1 MSSNT
6 SFLKTIKSII
16 TFYNYINILIRNED
30 KMRVKDAAKIF
41 SSSYLSR
48 LATGDFSLVNRVASE
63 LLSINP
69 LQYSIVDIY
78 ERTYKELSKH
88 YRHEYYYKNTI
99 ANKRLLGRHNLN
111 TATMLSEF
119 RVGNNIADCVILN
132 GHSTCYEIKTEFDSL
147 SRLTDQL
154 NSYLRLFD
162 KVNVVSD
169 EKFIE
174 AIANIIP
181 KEVGII
187 CLKKNNTLSTIRESE
202 VITTPICPTLVMN
215 SLRATEYKELVKILS
230 GEVPNVGNIKMY
242 SACQEIILQATPS
255 ILRDEYRKILKVSRK
270 NNKKLIENLP
280 KSLINAG
287 ISYKLPVK
295 LQNNLIST
303 FLK

>member
-187 CLKKNNTLSTIRESE
+187 CLKKNNTLSTIREPE

>member
-1 MSSNT
+1 
-6 SFLKTIKSII
+6 
-16 TFYNYINILIRNED
+16 
-30 KMRVKDAAKIF
+30 MRVKDAAKIF

-48 LATGDFSLVNRVASE
+48 LATGDFSLVHRVASE

-69 LQYSIVDIY
+69 LQCSIVDIY

-154 NSYLRLFD
+154 SSYLRLFD
-162 KVNVVSD
+162 KVNVVTD
-169 EKFIE
+169 DKFIE
-174 AIANIIP
+174 SITKIIP

-187 CLKKNNTLSTIRESE
+187 RLTKANTLSTIREPE
-202 VITTPICPTLVMN
+202 VITTPICSALVMN
-215 SLRATEYKELVKILS
+215 SLRSHEYKELAKILS
-230 GEVPNVGNIKMY
+230 GAVPDVGNIKMHT
-242 SACQEIILQATPS
+242 ACQEIIQEAPS
-255 ILRDEYRKILKVSRK
+255 CILRDEYRKILKSSRK
-270 NNKKLIENLP
+270 NNRSFLESLP

-287 ISYKLPVK
+287 ISYKLPIK
-295 LQNNLIST
+295 IQNNLITT
-303 FLK
+303 FQK

>member
-1 MSSNT
+1 
-6 SFLKTIKSII
+6 
-16 TFYNYINILIRNED
+16 
-30 KMRVKDAAKIF
+30 MRVKDAAKIF
-41 SSSYLSR
+41 SSNYLSR

-69 LQYSIVDIY
+69 LQYSIVEIY

-99 ANKRLLGRHNLN
+99 ANKLLLGRHNLN

-132 GHSTCYEIKTEFDSL
+132 GHSTCYEIKTEFDTL

-154 NSYLRLFD
+154 DSYLRLFD

-187 CLKKNNTLSTIRESE
+187 RLTKNNTLSTIREPE
-202 VITTPICPTLVMN
+202 IITTPICPALVMN
-215 SLRATEYKELVKILS
+215 SLRATEYKELAKVLS

-242 SACQEIILQATPS
+242 SACQEIIFQATS
-255 ILRDEYRKILKVSRK
+255 CTLRDEYRKILKISRK
-270 NNKKLIENLP
+270 NNQSFIEHLP
-280 KSLINAG
+280 NSLINAG
-287 ISYKLPVK
+287 VSYKLPVK
-295 LQNNLIST
+295 LQNDLIST